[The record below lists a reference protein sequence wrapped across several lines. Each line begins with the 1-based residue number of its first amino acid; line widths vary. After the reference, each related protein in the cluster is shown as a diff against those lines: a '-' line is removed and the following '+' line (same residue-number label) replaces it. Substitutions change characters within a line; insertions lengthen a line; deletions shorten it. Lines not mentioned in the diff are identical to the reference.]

1 MLAAAAW
8 VLRRSVGGALAGG
21 LGWTVAMGASRVLAD
36 LQVETGPELEMAFSG
51 GVAGLFLGSVAG
63 LLERRAVK
71 ALAGAAAGLAG
82 GAAGGWLAAGVLD
95 LQFAYTYVLA
105 LALMWSVGGAVL
117 GLVLGGVERSWPQAG
132 AGGVAGL
139 LGGLLGAAVGAQ
151 LYLAINFETRH
162 VTWTVS
168 RLSEML
174 EGGALGAGL
183 WCSLSLA
190 RRVVLEWRRA

>member
-1 MLAAAAW
+1 MDRFVVGDTVTLRNLFKVSGTLTDPTTVSLA
-8 VLRRSVGGALAGG
+8 VTS
-21 LGWTVAMGASRVLAD
+21 
-36 LQVETGPELEMAFSG
+36 PSG
-51 GVAGLFLGSVAG
+51 TTTT
-63 LLERRAVK
+63 
-71 ALAGAAAGLAG
+71 
-82 GAAGGWLAAGVLD
+82 
-95 LQFAYTYVLA
+95 YTYVLA